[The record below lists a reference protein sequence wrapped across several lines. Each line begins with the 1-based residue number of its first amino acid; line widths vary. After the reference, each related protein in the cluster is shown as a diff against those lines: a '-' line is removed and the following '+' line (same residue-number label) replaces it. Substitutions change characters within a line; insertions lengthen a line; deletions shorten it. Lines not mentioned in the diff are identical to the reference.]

1 MGKKIGFCGLA
12 VLLLCIV
19 IMSGCETTKGLAQG
33 LAQGIAKDT
42 KNTGGVILKVD
53 DWIKKN
59 LW

>member
-19 IMSGCETTKGLAQG
+19 IMSGCETTRG